1 MAVKVVTVF
10 GGGGFIGRYV
20 VRALARADLR
30 IRVAQRQP
38 DRAGFLRPM
47 GKLGQIS
54 LVAANVRDDAS
65 VAAAVEGAD
74 CVINLVGILY
84 QHGRQRF
91 AAVHA
96 DAAGRIARLA
106 RAAQA
111 ERLVHFS
118 ALGADAHSP
127 ALYAQSK
134 AAGERAVLAEF
145 PDATIMRPSIVF
157 GPEDDFFNK
166 FAIMARLAP
175 ALPLIG
181 GGHTRFQPAFVGDV
195 AEAVLRALDAPQAR
209 GRVYELGGPKVYTF
223 KELLQI
229 VLAETG
235 RRRLLV
241 PIPFWAAELI
251 GSLAE
256 LSPLPPLITRDQVL
270 MLKSDAVVA
279 PGGNGLVALGIAPT
293 ALELIVPTYLRRFRR
308 SAWAEV

>member
-20 VRALARADLR
+20 VRALARADIR

-47 GKLGQIS
+47 GRLGQIS

-96 DAAGRIARLA
+96 EAAGRIARFA

-111 ERLVHFS
+111 GRLVHFS
-118 ALGADAHSP
+118 ALGADPHSP

-181 GGHTRFQPAFVGDV
+181 GGRTRFQPVFVGDV
-195 AEAVLRALDAPQAR
+195 AEAVHRALDAPEAR

-241 PIPFWAAELI
+241 PVPFWAAELI
-251 GSLAE
+251 GSLAQ

-279 PGGNGLVALGIAPT
+279 PGADGLVALGLAPT